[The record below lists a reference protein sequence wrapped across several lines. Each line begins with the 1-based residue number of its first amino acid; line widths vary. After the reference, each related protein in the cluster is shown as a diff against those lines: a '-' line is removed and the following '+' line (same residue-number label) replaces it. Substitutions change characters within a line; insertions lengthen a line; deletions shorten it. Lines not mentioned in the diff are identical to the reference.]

1 LGGIG
6 LLKNIKRELRPV
18 GDRSV
23 ELGLGFCFQQSV
35 YPRVGYVAGNA
46 GRGLQKSP
54 TSRLIAVIGKSKH
67 HCSFTQITPIGNWE
81 MTTSFWVGY

>member
-1 LGGIG
+1 VKLGGIG

-54 TSRLIAVIGKSKH
+54 RSRLIAGIGKDNTSPLIH
-67 HCSFTQITPIGNWE
+67 TDNTDRNW
-81 MTTSFWVGY
+81 GR